1 MDYAYAVKALP
12 QEGSEAPE
20 PDAGQPPAP
29 APQERTDDSRPWAG
43 DPYDEG
49 DETDPTAAMF
59 GFGGQNGEEAW
70 LDKAPDGTL
79 TGWVRDGTG
88 QVWRYADP
96 DAWAID
102 VDDASMTQTHG
113 PDGATA
119 PPAPGGNEEQAQAPD
134 PSDPAAAPADEAN
147 PFAMEVA
154 AADETPAPADG
165 EDPAAEL
172 EEDLD
177 DDEEEEDE
185 EDGGAKKPWD

>member
-49 DETDPTAAMF
+49 DETDPTTAMF

-102 VDDASMTQTHG
+102 VDDAGMTQTHG

-119 PPAPGGNEEQAQAPD
+119 PPAPGGDEEQAPG
-134 PSDPAAAPADEAN
+134 PSDPAAAPADEAD
-147 PFAMEVA
+147 PFAMEVT
-154 AADETPAPADG
+154 AADETPTPADG
-165 EDPAAEL
+165 EDPAAEQEEGL
-172 EEDLD
+172 EDEEDE
-177 DDEEEEDE
+177 DDEEEG
-185 EDGGAKKPWD
+185 GGAKKPWD